1 MIELIVI
8 YFVGRQHCRIARE
21 KGRSG
26 VAWFVA
32 TAGVWLS
39 LQLSVSLGGILVLSL
54 VYGLDTEFPDLSEF
68 LVIYLPSLLVAA
80 SGVLALNRK
89 LLSLRGGSSEAAT

>member
-1 MIELIVI
+1 M
-8 YFVGRQHCRIARE
+8 
-21 KGRSG
+21 
-26 VAWFVA
+26 
-32 TAGVWLS
+32 
-39 LQLSVSLGGILVLSL
+39 VLSL

-89 LLSLRGGSSEAAT
+89 LLSLPGGSSEAAT